1 MNLSNNM
8 LKSDKAV
15 LFFGALVPDTAE
27 FAIHGF
33 CRSGNLA
40 QMGIVEGVY
49 HAGVHVEILSGQPVA
64 AFPGSKV
71 LFCPRKVRGLESGL
85 RIVTIPSPNILFVR
99 EFFRGV
105 YALFAAVG
113 WAFRNRNATRYI
125 MTYNLYTPPILFG
138 FLAARL
144 TGSKLV
150 PVLFDMGMPP
160 GDLGRLRMTIYRCV
174 EWIARKMV
182 PRFDGRIVI
191 TDRIAE
197 DYAKGR
203 HALVV
208 DGGITESVSSRLFPL
223 SRAAGGE
230 MEKFRMLCAGTL
242 WPGNGVELLLEAM
255 TLIPDQDIELWFAGP
270 DGSSLDAI
278 KRRQKADK
286 RIVYKGLLDHAALF
300 KLYEDA
306 DLLLNVRITRSMNT
320 DYLFPSK
327 MLEYLAVG
335 KPVLSTAV
343 AHVEKDYGDY
353 CYVVKEETA
362 AALAA
367 KIVSVKWIPAS
378 ERYGLGCRAREFML
392 KNRTWNA
399 QGKRICAYLEGPC
412 LDR

>member
-1 MNLSNNM
+1 
-8 LKSDKAV
+8 
-15 LFFGALVPDTAE
+15 
-27 FAIHGF
+27 
-33 CRSGNLA
+33 
-40 QMGIVEGVY
+40 
-49 HAGVHVEILSGQPVA
+49 
-64 AFPGSKV
+64 
-71 LFCPRKVRGLESGL
+71 
-85 RIVTIPSPNILFVR
+85 
-99 EFFRGV
+99 
-105 YALFAAVG
+105 
-113 WAFRNRNATRYI
+113 

-353 CYVVKEETA
+353 CYVVIEETA

-367 KIVSVKWIPAS
+367 KNRFGQVVNRFRNAT
-378 ERYGLGCRAREFML
+378 GGCRAREFML